1 MDGDSRGEFDLHGVL
16 GGHGGIA
23 TQDCVG
29 LGFSSKLTF
38 PLVEERRPPVDKLV
52 GRRDL
57 EHWIVRTGRSV
68 RPKSGLFSRMVSEA

>member
-1 MDGDSRGEFDLHGVL
+1 
-16 GGHGGIA
+16 
-23 TQDCVG
+23 